1 MILRESALTLILP
14 AERISA
20 FPCEHGALD
29 SQCPMRY
36 TPLRVGGV
44 DSDYSEAFR
53 AEMFTGI
60 LSRYRLVAAAIVS
73 HKRPHILGPEFCGA
87 LPVPLPQE
95 TRGTAED
102 YPGRI
107 TEMLCYWLNY
117 GYLKYNLTSLSL
129 WSKESLFGEKGEV
142 LHG

>member
-1 MILRESALTLILP
+1 MRESALTLTLH

-44 DSDYSEAFR
+44 DSDDSEAFR

-60 LSRYRLVAAAIVS
+60 LVGYRLVAAAIVS
-73 HKRPHILGPEFCGA
+73 HKRPHILESEFCGA
-87 LPVPLPQE
+87 QPVRAATGNERDSRELS
-95 TRGTAED
+95 GKH
-102 YPGRI
+102 
-107 TEMLCYWLNY
+107 NY
-117 GYLKYNLTSLSL
+117 DMM
-129 WSKESLFGEKGEV
+129 V
-142 LHG
+142 LA